1 MTSGTAPLDARWLV
15 RLRWAAIAAQVGSIA
30 GTRYLLHA
38 PFPMGPLVGIVGALV
53 VVNVVLALRLRRAKS
68 LPDGLIAANL
78 LLDVAGLTSLL
89 IFTGGAMNP
98 FTTLYLLQ
106 VAIAGIMV
114 PRRWSLAVTVGAVA
128 AFGGLLLA
136 RPEAIHIW
144 HSAGMFQLH
153 VRGMWLAFALTAG
166 ALWYFVD
173 RVSGSLRRRESELA
187 AARLDRE
194 RAIRQSALG
203 TVAAGAAHELN
214 TPIGTVAILAAELS
228 EMLAGH
234 PEAQAQADRIREE
247 VRRCKAI
254 LGRMRRPSVAG
265 ESERETVELAAWLE
279 EVVGRWSG
287 DGRGCPVELALGVRG
302 ATRSIDAE
310 AMRQAVVS
318 LLDNARQAMVAAG
331 RADAIAVSLSTDD
344 AGAVTLAVTDTGV
357 GIAPADLAHVGEP
370 FFSTREPGQ
379 GMGLGVYL
387 AQGTAALHG
396 GALTHRSGPG
406 GTIATLT
413 LPPSG
418 IPDGP

>member
-1 MTSGTAPLDARWLV
+1 MTPHSAPLDARWLV
-15 RLRWAAIAAQVGSIA
+15 RLRWAAIAAQVASIA

-53 VVNVVLALRLRRAKS
+53 VVNLVLSRRLKRAGP
-68 LPDGLIAANL
+68 LPDGVIAGNL
-78 LLDVAGLTSLL
+78 MLDAAGLTALL

-114 PRRWSLAVTVGAVA
+114 PRRWSLAVTVGSVA

-136 RPEAIHIW
+136 RPEAIHVW
-144 HSAGMFQLH
+144 HSAGMFELH
-153 VRGMWLAFALTAG
+153 VNGMWLAFALTAA

-173 RVSGSLRRRESELA
+173 RVSESLRRRESELTR
-187 AARLDRE
+187 ARLDRE
-194 RAIRQSALG
+194 RAVRQSALG

-214 TPIGTVAILAAELS
+214 TPLGTVAILASELS
-228 EMLAGH
+228 EILTDQ
-234 PEAQAQADRIREE
+234 PEAKAQADRIREE

-254 LGRMRRPSVAG
+254 LGRMRRPAEAG
-265 ESERETVELAAWLE
+265 AGARETVVMARWLRA
-279 EVVGRWSG
+279 VVEQWSSG
-287 DGRGCPVELALGVRG
+287 ERSFPVTLDLGAEG
-302 ATRSIDAE
+302 AERAIDAE

-318 LLDNARQAMVAAG
+318 LLDNARHATEAAD
-331 RADAIAVSLSTDD
+331 RRDPIVVSLAADASGSL
-344 AGAVTLAVTDTGV
+344 TLCVADRGV
-357 GIAPADLAHVGEP
+357 GIAADALPHVGEP

-396 GALTHRSGPG
+396 GALTLRSDPS
-406 GTIATLT
+406 GTTATLT

-418 IPDGP
+418 DT

>member
-1 MTSGTAPLDARWLV
+1 MTDHSAPLDARWLV
-15 RLRWAAIAAQVGSIA
+15 RLRWAAIAAQVASIA

-38 PFPMGPLVGIVGALV
+38 PFPMGPLVAIVGALV
-53 VVNVVLALRLRRAKS
+53 VVNVMLTARLRRDGS
-68 LPDGLIAANL
+68 LPDSLVAGNL
-78 LLDVAGLTSLL
+78 LVDAAGLTALL

-136 RPEAIHIW
+136 RPEAIHVW
-144 HSAGMFQLH
+144 HSAGMFELH
-153 VRGMWLAFALTAG
+153 VNGMWLAFALTAG

-187 AARLDRE
+187 RARLDRE
-194 RAIRQSALG
+194 RAVRQSALG

-214 TPIGTVAILAAELS
+214 TPLGTVAILASELS
-228 EMLAGH
+228 ELLDDR
-234 PEAQAQADRIREE
+234 PEAKAQADRIREE

-254 LGRMRRPSVAG
+254 LGRMRRPTDASAVVR
-265 ESERETVELAAWLE
+265 ERVVVEAWLRA
-279 EVVGRWSG
+279 VVERWAQG
-287 DGRGCPVELALGVRG
+287 ERGGAVALDLRAPKVERALDV
-302 ATRSIDAE
+302 E

-318 LLDNARQAMVAAG
+318 LLDNAQQATEASG
-331 RADAIAVSLSTDD
+331 RDEPVR
-344 AGAVTLAVTDTGV
+344 VTLAADEAGTLTLRIVDRGV
-357 GIAPADLAHVGEP
+357 GIAPDDLRHVGEP
-370 FFSTREPGQ
+370 FFSTREAGH

-396 GALTHRSGPG
+396 GALALSSGVD
-406 GTIATLT
+406 GTTATLT

-418 IPDGP
+418 DT

>member
-1 MTSGTAPLDARWLV
+1 MTASTAPLDARWLV

-53 VVNVVLALRLRRAKS
+53 VVNVLVALRLRRVKV
-68 LPDGLIAANL
+68 LPDGLITANL
-78 LLDVAGLTSLL
+78 LLDVAGLTALL

-106 VAIAGIMV
+106 VAVAGIMV
-114 PRRWSLAVTVGAVA
+114 PRRWSLAVTVGAVG

-136 RPEAIHIW
+136 RPEAIHVW

-166 ALWYFVD
+166 ALWFFVD

-194 RAIRQSALG
+194 RAVRQSALG

-214 TPIGTVAILAAELS
+214 TPLGTVAILAAELS
-228 EMLAGH
+228 EMLDGH
-234 PEAQAQADRIREE
+234 PEAQAQADLIRDE

-254 LGRMRRPSVAG
+254 LGRMRRPAEAGGRPRERVDLARWVADV
-265 ESERETVELAAWLE
+265 VEP
-279 EVVGRWSG
+279 WST
-287 DGRGCPVELALGVRG
+287 DGRGHPVRLTLPARGVTLA
-302 ATRSIDAE
+302 IDAE
-310 AMRQAVVS
+310 AMRQALVN
-318 LLDNARQAMVAAG
+318 LLDNARLATLAAG
-331 RADAIAVSLSTDD
+331 RPDPI
-344 AGAVTLAVTDTGV
+344 AVTLSASDDGAAVLTVVDRGV
-357 GIAPADLAHVGEP
+357 GIAAADLARVGEP
-370 FFSTREPGQ
+370 FYSTREPGH

-396 GALTHRSGPG
+396 GTLTLASDGA
-406 GTIATLT
+406 TTTATLT
-413 LPPSG
+413 LPPPGGS
-418 IPDGP
+418 

>member
-1 MTSGTAPLDARWLV
+1 MTTGTAPLDARWLV

-53 VVNVVLALRLRRAKS
+53 VVNVVLALRLRRAKA
-68 LPDGLIAANL
+68 LPDGIIAANL
-78 LLDVAGLTSLL
+78 LLDVAGLTALL

-106 VAIAGIMV
+106 VAVAGIMV

-136 RPEAIHIW
+136 RPEAIHVW

-153 VRGMWLAFALTAG
+153 VNGMWLAFALTAG

-203 TVAAGAAHELN
+203 AVAAGAAHELN
-214 TPIGTVAILAAELS
+214 TPLGTVAILAAELS
-228 EMLAGH
+228 ELLAGH
-234 PEAQAQADRIREE
+234 PEARAQADQIRDE

-254 LGRMRRPSVAG
+254 LGRMRRPEVAAV
-265 ESERETVELAAWLE
+265 RDAVELAAWVR
-279 EVVGRWSG
+279 EVVDRWSA
-287 DGRGCPVELALGVRG
+287 DARGGAVTLSLRPPG
-302 ATRSIDAE
+302 ATRAIDAE
-310 AMRQAVVS
+310 AMRQALVS
-318 LLDNARQAMVAAG
+318 LLDNARQATAAAG
-331 RADAIAVSLSTDD
+331 RDAPVEVSLRDRDD
-344 AGAVTLAVTDTGV
+344 GTVVLEVTDRGV
-357 GIAPADLAHVGEP
+357 GIDPAALAHVGEP
-370 FFSTREPGQ
+370 FYSTREPGQ

-396 GALTHRSGPG
+396 GSLTHRSGPG
-406 GTIATLT
+406 GTTATLM
-413 LPPSG
+413 LPPPGDS
-418 IPDGP
+418 

>member
-1 MTSGTAPLDARWLV
+1 ML
-15 RLRWAAIAAQVGSIA
+15 
-30 GTRYLLHA
+30 
-38 PFPMGPLVGIVGALV
+38 
-53 VVNVVLALRLRRAKS
+53 
-68 LPDGLIAANL
+68 
-78 LLDVAGLTSLL
+78 
-89 IFTGGAMNP
+89 
-98 FTTLYLLQ
+98 
-106 VAIAGIMV
+106 
-114 PRRWSLAVTVGAVA
+114 
-128 AFGGLLLA
+128 
-136 RPEAIHIW
+136 
-144 HSAGMFQLH
+144 QLH

-214 TPIGTVAILAAELS
+214 TPIGTVAILSAELS

>member
-1 MTSGTAPLDARWLV
+1 MPITASTAPLDARWLV

-38 PFPMGPLVGIVGALV
+38 PFPMVPLVGIVGALV
-53 VVNVVLALRLRRAKS
+53 VVNVVLSLRLRRAKA

-78 LLDVAGLTSLL
+78 LLDVAGLTALL

-106 VAIAGIMV
+106 VAVAGIMV

-136 RPEAIHIW
+136 RPEAIHVW

-166 ALWYFVD
+166 ALWYFVEK
-173 RVSGSLRRRESELA
+173 VSGSLRRRESELA

-214 TPIGTVAILAAELS
+214 TPLGTVAILASELS
-228 EMLAGH
+228 EMLQGH
-234 PEAQAQADRIREE
+234 PEAKAQADLIRDE

-254 LGRMRRPSVAG
+254 LGRMRRPSESG
-265 ESERETVELAAWLE
+265 ESQRETVDLAEWLE
-279 EVVGRWSG
+279 EVVGQWSG
-287 DGRGCPVELALGVRG
+287 GAQGFPVTLSLEARG
-302 ATRSIDAE
+302 AAQAIDPE
-310 AMRQAVVS
+310 AMRQAVVT
-318 LLDNARQAMVAAG
+318 LLDNAKQATVAAG
-331 RADAIAVSLSTDD
+331 RREPVAVSLTAD
-344 AGAVTLAVTDTGV
+344 ADGSLSLKVVDRGV
-357 GIAPADLAHVGEP
+357 GIPAADLAHVGEP
-370 FFSTREPGQ
+370 FFSTREPGH

-387 AQGTAALHG
+387 AQGAAALHG
-396 GALTHRSGPG
+396 GSLTHQSDGD
-406 GTIATLT
+406 GTTATLT
-413 LPPSG
+413 LPPSRVS
-418 IPDGP
+418 

>member
-1 MTSGTAPLDARWLV
+1 MAAGTAPLDTRWLV
-15 RLRWAAIAAQVGSIA
+15 HLRWAAIAAQIGSIA

-38 PFPMGPLVGIVGALV
+38 PFPMGPLVGIVSALV
-53 VVNVVLALRLRRAKS
+53 FVNAVLALRLRRAKA
-68 LPDGLIAANL
+68 LPDWVIAASL
-78 LLDVAGLTSLL
+78 LLDVAGLTALL

-106 VAIAGIMV
+106 VAVAGIMV

-166 ALWYFVD
+166 ALWFFVD
-173 RVSGSLRRRESELA
+173 RVSGSLRRRESELST
-187 AARLDRE
+187 ARLDRE

-214 TPIGTVAILAAELS
+214 TPLGTVAILAAELS
-228 EMLAGH
+228 EMLVDH

-254 LGRMRRPSVAG
+254 LGRMRRPADPGAS
-265 ESERETVELAAWLE
+265 SRETVTLEGWLE
-279 EVVGRWSG
+279 DAVARWSIDSPG
-287 DGRGCPVELALGVRG
+287 VPVTLSLHAQGI
-302 ATRSIDAE
+302 TRSIDPE
-310 AMRQAVVS
+310 ALRQAMVS
-318 LLDNARQAMVAAG
+318 LLDNARLATIAAG
-331 RADAIAVSLSTDD
+331 SQAPITVTLTAAAD
-344 AGAVTLAVTDTGV
+344 GAVEIEVVDQGV
-357 GIAPADLAHVGEP
+357 GIAPTDLAHVGEP
-370 FFSTREPGQ
+370 FFSTREPGH

-396 GALTHRSGPG
+396 GALTHRSEGH
-406 GTIATLT
+406 TTTATLS

-418 IPDGP
+418 DP

>member
-1 MTSGTAPLDARWLV
+1 MPKNTLSATFDARWLV
-15 RLRWAAIAAQVGSIA
+15 HLRWAAIAAQVGSIA

-38 PFPMGPLVGIVGALV
+38 PFPMVPLVGIVGALV
-53 VVNVVLALRLRRAKS
+53 VVNVVFSLRLRRTRA
-68 LPDGLIAANL
+68 LPDWVIAANL
-78 LLDVAGLTSLL
+78 LLDIVGLTALL

-106 VAIAGIMV
+106 VAIAGIMI
-114 PRRWSLAVTVGAVA
+114 PRRWSLSVTVGAVA

-153 VRGMWLAFALTAG
+153 VRGMWLAFALTAW

-214 TPIGTVAILAAELS
+214 TPLGTVAILAAELS
-228 EMLAGH
+228 EMLEGQ
-234 PEAQAQADRIREE
+234 PETQAQADRIREE

-254 LGRMRRPSVAG
+254 LGRMRRPSESG
-265 ESERETVELAAWLE
+265 ELERETVELAGWLE
-279 EVVGRWSG
+279 EVVEHWSSG
-287 DGRGCPVELALGVRG
+287 ARGFPVSLSLEARGVER
-302 ATRSIDAE
+302 AIDPE
-310 AMRQAVVS
+310 AMRQAVVT
-318 LLDNARQAMVAAG
+318 LLDNARQATLAAG
-331 RADAIAVSLSTDD
+331 SREPIVVSLAAEPDGSLSLQVIDR
-344 AGAVTLAVTDTGV
+344 GV
-357 GIAPADLAHVGEP
+357 GIPAADLAHVGEP

-387 AQGTAALHG
+387 AQGAAALHG
-396 GALTHRSGPG
+396 AAISHRSDGV
-406 GTIATLT
+406 GTTATLT
-413 LPPSG
+413 FPPLP
-418 IPDGP
+418 IA

>member
-1 MTSGTAPLDARWLV
+1 MVAGTAPLDARWLV

-38 PFPMGPLVGIVGALV
+38 PFPLGPLVGIVGGLAA
-53 VVNVVLALRLRRAKS
+53 VNVGVTLRLRRVQA
-68 LPDGLIAANL
+68 LPDAIIAANL
-78 LLDVAGLTSLL
+78 LLDVAGLTALL

-106 VAIAGIMV
+106 VAVAGIMV
-114 PRRWSLAVTVGAVA
+114 PRRWSLAVTLGAIA

-136 RPEAIHIW
+136 RPEAIHVW

-166 ALWYFVD
+166 ALWFFVD

-214 TPIGTVAILAAELS
+214 TPLGTVAILAAELS
-228 EMLAGH
+228 DMLAGQ
-234 PEAQAQADRIREE
+234 PDAQAQADRIREE
-247 VRRCKAI
+247 VRRCKVI
-254 LGRMRRPSVAG
+254 LGRMRRPG
-265 ESERETVELAAWLE
+265 ETGDHPREKVRLSAWISDL
-279 EVVGRWSG
+279 VDQWTT
-287 DGRGCPVELALGVRG
+287 DGRGFPVTLALQAPDAVQR
-302 ATRSIDAE
+302 IDAE
-310 AMRQAVVS
+310 ALRQALVS
-318 LLDNARQAMVAAG
+318 LLDNARLATLAAG
-331 RADAIAVSLSTDD
+331 RAEPIAVSLTTRDD
-344 AGAVTLAVTDTGV
+344 GAAVLRVTDRGV
-357 GIAPADLAHVGEP
+357 GIAPADLARVGEP
-370 FFSTREPGQ
+370 FFSTRAPGQ

-396 GALTHRSGPG
+396 GTLTLDCAG
-406 GTIATLT
+406 GETTATLT
-413 LPPSG
+413 LPPPG
-418 IPDGP
+418 DC

>member
-279 EVVGRWSG
+279 EVVGRWSS

-331 RADAIAVSLSTDD
+331 RADAIAVSLSTDA

-387 AQGTAALHG
+387 AQGTAALHD
-396 GALTHRSGPG
+396 GALAHRSGPG

>member
-318 LLDNARQAMVAAG
+318 LLDNARQATVAAG

-357 GIAPADLAHVGEP
+357 GIAPADLAHIGEP

>member
-1 MTSGTAPLDARWLV
+1 
-15 RLRWAAIAAQVGSIA
+15 
-30 GTRYLLHA
+30 
-38 PFPMGPLVGIVGALV
+38 
-53 VVNVVLALRLRRAKS
+53 
-68 LPDGLIAANL
+68 
-78 LLDVAGLTSLL
+78 
-89 IFTGGAMNP
+89 
-98 FTTLYLLQ
+98 
-106 VAIAGIMV
+106 
-114 PRRWSLAVTVGAVA
+114 
-128 AFGGLLLA
+128 
-136 RPEAIHIW
+136 
-144 HSAGMFQLH
+144 
-153 VRGMWLAFALTAG
+153 
-166 ALWYFVD
+166 
-173 RVSGSLRRRESELA
+173 
-187 AARLDRE
+187 
-194 RAIRQSALG
+194 
-203 TVAAGAAHELN
+203 
-214 TPIGTVAILAAELS
+214 
-228 EMLAGH
+228 
-234 PEAQAQADRIREE
+234 
-247 VRRCKAI
+247 
-254 LGRMRRPSVAG
+254 MRRPSVAG

>member
-279 EVVGRWSG
+279 EVVGRWSS
-287 DGRGCPVELALGVRG
+287 DGRGCAVELALGVRG

>member
-1 MTSGTAPLDARWLV
+1 MTAGTAPLDARWLV

-53 VVNVVLALRLRRAKS
+53 VVNVGLALRLRRAKS

-106 VAIAGIMV
+106 VAVAGIMV

-187 AARLDRE
+187 AVRLDRE
-194 RAIRQSALG
+194 RAARQSALG

-287 DGRGCPVELALGVRG
+287 DGRGCAVELALAARG
-302 ATRSIDAE
+302 ATRTVDAE

-331 RADAIAVSLSTDD
+331 RADAIAVSLTAEDD
-344 AGAVTLAVTDTGV
+344 GAVSLAVADRGV
-357 GIAPADLAHVGEP
+357 GIAPADLARVGEP

-396 GALTHRSGPG
+396 GTLTHRSGAG
-406 GTIATLT
+406 GTVATLT
-413 LPPSG
+413 LPPEVE
-418 IPDGP
+418 PEAP

>member
-1 MTSGTAPLDARWLV
+1 MTTGTAPLDARWLV

-53 VVNVVLALRLRRAKS
+53 VVNVVLALRLRRAKA
-68 LPDGLIAANL
+68 LPDGIIAANL
-78 LLDVAGLTSLL
+78 LLDVAGLTALL

-98 FTTLYLLQ
+98 FTTLYLFQ
-106 VAIAGIMV
+106 VAVAGIMV

-136 RPEAIHIW
+136 RPEAIHVW

-153 VRGMWLAFALTAG
+153 VNGMWLAFALTAG

-203 TVAAGAAHELN
+203 AVAAGAAHELN
-214 TPIGTVAILAAELS
+214 TPLGTVAILAAELS
-228 EMLAGH
+228 ELLAGH
-234 PEAQAQADRIREE
+234 PEARAQADQIRDE

-254 LGRMRRPSVAG
+254 LGRMRRPEVAAV
-265 ESERETVELAAWLE
+265 RDAVELAAWVR
-279 EVVGRWSG
+279 EVVDRWSA
-287 DGRGCPVELALGVRG
+287 DARGGAVTLSLRPPG
-302 ATRSIDAE
+302 ATRAIDAE
-310 AMRQAVVS
+310 AMRQALVS
-318 LLDNARQAMVAAG
+318 LLDNARQATAAAG
-331 RADAIAVSLSTDD
+331 RDAPVEVSLRDRDD
-344 AGAVTLAVTDTGV
+344 GTVVLEVTDRGV
-357 GIAPADLAHVGEP
+357 GIDPAALAHVGEP
-370 FFSTREPGQ
+370 FYSTREPGQ

-396 GALTHRSGPG
+396 GSLTHRSGPG
-406 GTIATLT
+406 GTTATLM
-413 LPPSG
+413 LPPPGDS
-418 IPDGP
+418 

>member
-1 MTSGTAPLDARWLV
+1 MTTGTAPLDARWLV

-53 VVNVVLALRLRRAKS
+53 VVNLVLALRLRRAKA

-78 LLDVAGLTSLL
+78 LLDVAGLTALL

-106 VAIAGIMV
+106 VAVAGIMV

-166 ALWYFVD
+166 ALWFFVD

-203 TVAAGAAHELN
+203 ALAAGAAHELN
-214 TPIGTVAILAAELS
+214 TPLGTVAILAAELS
-228 EMLAGH
+228 ELLADH
-234 PEAQAQADRIREE
+234 PEARAQADQIRDE

-254 LGRMRRPSVAG
+254 LGRMRRPDVATV
-265 ESERETVELAAWLE
+265 RDPVELAAWVR
-279 EVVGRWSG
+279 EVVGRWST
-287 DGRGCPVELALGVRG
+287 DARAHPVTLSLRPAGPAR
-302 ATRSIDAE
+302 AIDAE
-310 AMRQAVVS
+310 AMRQALVS
-318 LLDNARQAMVAAG
+318 LLDNARQATAAAG
-331 RADAIAVSLSTDD
+331 RDAPIEVALHARDDGTVVLEVADR
-344 AGAVTLAVTDTGV
+344 GV
-357 GIAPADLAHVGEP
+357 GIEAAALAHVGEP
-370 FFSTREPGQ
+370 FYSTREPGQ

-396 GALTHRSGPG
+396 GSLTHRSGPG
-406 GTIATLT
+406 GTTATLM
-413 LPPSG
+413 LPPPGDS
-418 IPDGP
+418 

>member
-1 MTSGTAPLDARWLV
+1 MSDHAAPLDARWLV
-15 RLRWAAIAAQVGSIA
+15 RLRWAAIAAQVASIA

-53 VVNVVLALRLRRAKS
+53 VVNLVLSRRLKRAGT
-68 LPDGLIAANL
+68 LPDAVIAGNL
-78 LLDVAGLTSLL
+78 MLDAAGLTALL

-136 RPEAIHIW
+136 RPEAIHVW
-144 HSAGMFQLH
+144 HSAGMFELH
-153 VRGMWLAFALTAG
+153 VNGMWLAFALTAG

-173 RVSGSLRRRESELA
+173 RVSESLRRRESELTR
-187 AARLDRE
+187 ARLDRE
-194 RAIRQSALG
+194 RAVRQSALG

-214 TPIGTVAILAAELS
+214 TPLGTVAILASELS
-228 EMLAGH
+228 EILAEL
-234 PEAQAQADRIREE
+234 PEAKAQADRIREE

-254 LGRMRRPSVAG
+254 LGRMRRPAEAG
-265 ESERETVELAAWLE
+265 AGERETVVVARWLRS
-279 EVVGRWSG
+279 VVEQWSG
-287 DGRGCPVELALGVRG
+287 GERGFPVTFDLGAEGVER
-302 ATRSIDAE
+302 AIDAE

-318 LLDNARQAMVAAG
+318 LLDNARHATEAAD
-331 RADAIAVSLSTDD
+331 RRDPVTVSLADD
-344 AGAVTLAVTDTGV
+344 GAGSLTLRVVDRGV
-357 GIAPADLAHVGEP
+357 GIAADDLAHVGEP

-396 GALTHRSGPG
+396 GALTLRSDPS
-406 GTIATLT
+406 GTTATLT

-418 IPDGP
+418 DT

>member
-1 MTSGTAPLDARWLV
+1 MTPHAAPLDARWLV
-15 RLRWAAIAAQVGSIA
+15 RLRWAAIAAQVASIA

-53 VVNVVLALRLRRAKS
+53 VVNLVLSRRLKRAGT
-68 LPDGLIAANL
+68 LPDAVIAGNL
-78 LLDVAGLTSLL
+78 LLDAAGLTALL

-136 RPEAIHIW
+136 RPEAIHVW
-144 HSAGMFQLH
+144 HSAGMFELH
-153 VRGMWLAFALTAG
+153 VNGMWLAFALTAA

-173 RVSGSLRRRESELA
+173 RVSESLRRRESELTR
-187 AARLDRE
+187 ARLDRE
-194 RAIRQSALG
+194 RAVRQSALG

-214 TPIGTVAILAAELS
+214 TPLGTVAILASELS
-228 EMLAGH
+228 EILTDL
-234 PEAQAQADRIREE
+234 PEAKAQADRIREE

-254 LGRMRRPSVAG
+254 LGRMRRPAEAG
-265 ESERETVELAAWLE
+265 TGARETVVVARWLRS
-279 EVVGRWSG
+279 VVEQWSG
-287 DGRGCPVELALGVRG
+287 GERAFPVTLDLGADDVER
-302 ATRSIDAE
+302 AIDTE

-318 LLDNARQAMVAAG
+318 LLDNARHATEAAD
-331 RADAIAVSLSTDD
+331 RRDPIVVSLADD
-344 AGAVTLAVTDTGV
+344 PSGSLTLRVVDRGV
-357 GIAPADLAHVGEP
+357 GIAADDLPHVGEP

-396 GALTHRSGPG
+396 GALTLRSDPT
-406 GTIATLT
+406 GTTATLT

-418 IPDGP
+418 DT